1 MSHTQIPPVPE
12 GIAARYDH
20 ATTKQL
26 YLSKRYVDFS
36 IINATKPVL
45 PAFLP
50 SGYDNPDMNSNDLS
64 RFSGM
69 SVAVGLSGGVDS
81 SLALALLHEAGAKV
95 SGLTMKIWRE
105 GAVSVVPEAGDA
117 CYGPGEEEDMEA
129 CADLCRSL
137 GVPYQ
142 VVDLSEEYE
151 KRILGYFKDEYRAGR
166 TPNPCVR
173 CNRDM
178 KFGFMLEKARAAG
191 ADFEYFGTGHYA
203 RIMGRQGV
211 TMLRKAVD
219 EPKDQTY
226 FLHRLPPAVLEK
238 VIFPLGGIT
247 KAEARELARRYGLA
261 MAEKP
266 ESQDFVSGGYSALF
280 DSEEPGDIVDESGT
294 VLGRHNGI
302 VHYTIGQRRGLGI
315 GGGTPLYVASLDAA
329 RNRVIVSD
337 DASLFAG
344 GLEGSDAVLHDP
356 RMAGNSFRAQ
366 VRIRQNHRPAAATI
380 TVNAAQA
387 ILTFDQPQRAV
398 APGQSAVFYDDDGF
412 VLGGC
417 IIDRGT
423 GLPGKTG

>member
-1 MSHTQIPPVPE
+1 MPV
-12 GIAARYDH
+12 IH
-20 ATTKQL
+20 SL
-26 YLSKRYVDFS
+26 
-36 IINATKPVL
+36 
-45 PAFLP
+45 
-50 SGYDNPDMNSNDLS
+50 GYAVPDMNSNDLS
-64 RFSGM
+64 RFNGTSI
-69 SVAVGLSGGVDS
+69 AVGLSGGVDS

-105 GAVSVVPEAGDA
+105 GAVSVVPDAGDA
-117 CYGPGEEEDMEA
+117 CYGPGEQEDIEA
-129 CADLCRSL
+129 CAELCRSL

-203 RIMGRQGV
+203 RIMARQGV

-247 KAEARELARRYGLA
+247 KVEARELARRYGLT

-280 DSEEPGDIVDESGT
+280 DSEEPGDIVDETGK

-315 GGGTPLYVASLDAA
+315 GGGMPLYVASLDAA

-337 DASLFAG
+337 DASLFAE
-344 GLEGSDAVLHDP
+344 GLEGSDALLHDP
-356 RMAGNSFRAQ
+356 GMKGSPFRAQ

-380 TVNAAQA
+380 TVNGNQA
-387 ILTFDQPQRAV
+387 IVSFDQPQRAV
-398 APGQSAVFYDDDGF
+398 APGQSAVFYDDEGF

-417 IIDRGT
+417 IIDQGT
-423 GLPGKTG
+423 GLPGKPD

>member
-1 MSHTQIPPVPE
+1 
-12 GIAARYDH
+12 
-20 ATTKQL
+20 
-26 YLSKRYVDFS
+26 
-36 IINATKPVL
+36 
-45 PAFLP
+45 
-50 SGYDNPDMNSNDLS
+50 MNSNELS
-64 RFSGM
+64 RFSGT
-69 SVAVGLSGGVDS
+69 SVAIGLSGGVDS
-81 SLALALLHEAGAKV
+81 SLALALLHEAGARV
-95 SGLTMKIWRE
+95 SGLTMKIWRA
-105 GAVSVVPEAGDA
+105 GAVSEVPEAGDA
-117 CYGPGEEEDMEA
+117 CYGPGEEEDIEA
-129 CADLCRSL
+129 CAELCRSL

-203 RIMGRQGV
+203 RIMERQGIS
-211 TMLRKAVD
+211 MLRKAVD

-238 VIFPLGGIT
+238 VLFPLGGIT
-247 KAEARELARRYGLA
+247 KLEARELARRYGLA

-280 DSEEPGDIVDESGT
+280 DSEEPGDIVDENGKI
-294 VLGRHNGI
+294 LGKHNGI

-315 GGGTPLYVASLDAA
+315 GGGAPLYVAALDAA

-337 DASLFAG
+337 DASLFAE
-344 GLEGSDAVLHDP
+344 GLEGSEALLHDQ
-356 RMAGNSFRAQ
+356 RMAGRPFRAQ

-380 TVNAAQA
+380 TVDGTQA
-387 ILTFDQPQRAV
+387 RLVFDQAQRAV
-398 APGQSAVFYDDDGF
+398 APGQSAVFYDDEGF

-423 GLPGKTG
+423 GLPTYP

>member
-1 MSHTQIPPVPE
+1 VN
-12 GIAARYDH
+12 
-20 ATTKQL
+20 
-26 YLSKRYVDFS
+26 S
-36 IINATKPVL
+36 IIIKVTRPVL
-45 PAFLP
+45 PAIHP
-50 SGYDNPDMNSNDLS
+50 SGYGKYDMNSNDLS
-64 RFSGM
+64 RFNGM

-81 SLALALLHEAGAKV
+81 SLALALLHEAGARV
-95 SGLTMKIWRE
+95 SGLTMKIWRA

-117 CYGPGEEEDMEA
+117 CYGPGEEEDIEA
-129 CADLCRSL
+129 CEELCRSL

-203 RIMGRQGV
+203 RIMERQGIS
-211 TMLRKAVD
+211 MLQKAVD

-226 FLHRLPPAVLEK
+226 FLHRLPPEVLQK

-247 KAEARELARRYGLA
+247 KVEARELARRYGLT

-280 DSEEPGDIVDESGT
+280 DSEEPGDIVDETGK

-315 GGGTPLYVASLDAA
+315 GGGTPLYVAALDAT
-329 RNRVIVSD
+329 RNQVIISD

-344 GLEGSDAVLHDP
+344 GLEGSEALLHDH
-356 RMAGNSFRAQ
+356 RMADKPFRAQ

-380 TVNAAQA
+380 TVNGEQA
-387 ILTFDQPQRAV
+387 ILAFDQPQRAV

-423 GLPGKTG
+423 GLPGKPD